1 MTPDTAG
8 PGASWPP
15 APKSQTTDPVDEAL
29 PAASSNPAGEALHL
43 GWRLLVLGLCCAPPV
58 FLPLAAWQG
67 FAASK
72 ARVGAGTRLLLATG
86 GVCAFWLSALLLLY
100 LIRE

>member
-8 PGASWPP
+8 SGSSWPP
-15 APKSQTTDPVDEAL
+15 APKSQTTAPVEEAI
-29 PAASSNPAGEALHL
+29 PATPIDPAGEALHL

-67 FAASK
+67 LAANR
-72 ARVGAGTRLLLATG
+72 ARPGAGTRLLLATG
-86 GVCAFWLSALLLLY
+86 GICAFWLGVLLLLY
-100 LIRE
+100 